1 MKVSGFLSE
10 DAKSGSFSP
19 FSRLGLQ
26 ATLQGDILHMAGQ
39 LGLDPPTMT
48 LIKGGAVV
56 EMQQALYNCEEVAG
70 AFRASL
76 QKDALAITVYCSAS
90 LIPEDQMQVEECLL
104 KFLAKRD
111 RNDDGEG
118 DTGALCRSTNTG
130 GVPEPL
136 IFYVLVP
143 ALPKG

>member
-1 MKVSGFLSE
+1 
-10 DAKSGSFSP
+10 
-19 FSRLGLQ
+19 
-26 ATLQGDILHMAGQ
+26 MAGQ

-48 LIKGGAVV
+48 LLKGGAVV
-56 EMQQALYNCEEVAG
+56 EMQQALDNCEEVAG

-90 LIPEDQMQVEECLL
+90 LNPEDQVPVEECLL
-104 KFLAKRD
+104 KFLAKMD
-111 RNDDGEG
+111 RNDDGDG